1 MLGEKIIS
9 ERKKCKLSQ
18 EDLAE
23 KLGITRQT
31 ISNWELNETSPD
43 LKQASKLCDIF
54 NISLD
59 ELTGKENAILTRL
72 DKTESNSKLIIK
84 LVKTVG
90 ITLGTLIFI
99 LLCIVSIYIY
109 STNYYTAEP
118 TATGEGRFCYYNG
131 KISDYTVMKN
141 NSDGS
146 LSYDVGDINIINDL
160 DLYNIKTGEP
170 KEILEKIVKYIK
182 DNGGTCLEDKK

>member
-54 NISLD
+54 NLSLD
-59 ELTGKENAILTRL
+59 ELTGKENAILTKL

-118 TATGEGRFCYYNG
+118 TATGEGRLCYYNG

-146 LSYDVGDINIINDL
+146 LSYDVGNINIINDL

-170 KEILEKIVKYIK
+170 KEVLEKIVKYIK
-182 DNGGTCLEDKK
+182 DNGGTCLEDR

>member
-18 EDLAE
+18 EALAE

-59 ELTGKENAILTRL
+59 ELTGKENAILTKL

-146 LSYDVGDINIINDL
+146 LSYDIGDINIMNDL
-160 DLYNIKTGEP
+160 DLYNVKKGEP

-182 DNGGTCLEDKK
+182 DNGGTCLEDR

>member
-59 ELTGKENAILTRL
+59 ELAGKENAILTKL
-72 DKTESNSKLIIK
+72 DKTENNSKLIIK

-109 STNYYTAEP
+109 SINYYTAES

-131 KISDYTVMKN
+131 KISNYTVMKN

-146 LSYDVGDINIINDL
+146 LSYDIGDINIINDL

-182 DNGGTCLEDKK
+182 DNGGTCLEDR

>member
-59 ELTGKENAILTRL
+59 ELTGKENAILTKL

-118 TATGEGRFCYYNG
+118 TATGEGRICYYNG

-170 KEILEKIVKYIK
+170 KEVLEKIVEYIK
-182 DNGGTCLEDKK
+182 DNGGTCLEGK

>member
-54 NISLD
+54 NLSLD

-72 DKTESNSKLIIK
+72 DKTENNSKLIIK

-160 DLYNIKTGEP
+160 DLYNIKTGDP
-170 KEILEKIVKYIK
+170 KEVLEKIVKYIK
-182 DNGGTCLEDKK
+182 DNGGTCLEDR

>member
-72 DKTESNSKLIIK
+72 DKTENNSKLIIK

-99 LLCIVSIYIY
+99 LLCIVSIYVY

-160 DLYNIKTGEP
+160 DLYNIKTGDP
-170 KEILEKIVKYIK
+170 KEVLEKIVKYIK
-182 DNGGTCLEDKK
+182 DNGGTCLEDR

>member
-43 LKQASKLCDIF
+43 LKQATKLCDIF

-59 ELTGKENAILTRL
+59 ELTGKENVILTKL

-109 STNYYTAEP
+109 SINYYTAEP
-118 TATGEGRFCYYNG
+118 TSTGEGKICYYNG

-146 LSYDVGDINIINDL
+146 LSYDIGDINIMNDL
-160 DLYNIKTGEP
+160 DLYNVKKGEP

-182 DNGGTCLEDKK
+182 DNGGTCLEDR

>member
-59 ELTGKENAILTRL
+59 ELTGKENAILTKL
-72 DKTESNSKLIIK
+72 DKTENNSKLIIK

-146 LSYDVGDINIINDL
+146 LSYDIGDINIMNDL
-160 DLYNIKTGEP
+160 DLYNVKKGEP

-182 DNGGTCLEDKK
+182 DNGGTCLEDR

>member
-54 NISLD
+54 NLSLD
-59 ELTGKENAILTRL
+59 ELTGKENAILTKL

-146 LSYDVGDINIINDL
+146 LSYDIGDINIINDL
-160 DLYNIKTGEP
+160 DLYNIKTGDP
-170 KEILEKIVKYIK
+170 KEVLEKIVKYIK
-182 DNGGTCLEDKK
+182 DNGGTCLEDR

>member
-160 DLYNIKTGEP
+160 DLYNIKTGAP
-170 KEILEKIVKYIK
+170 KEVLEKIVKYIK
-182 DNGGTCLEDKK
+182 DNGGTCLEDR

>member
-54 NISLD
+54 NLSLD
-59 ELTGKENAILTRL
+59 ELTGKENAILTKL

-131 KISDYTVMKN
+131 KISNYTVMKN

-146 LSYDVGDINIINDL
+146 LSYDIGDINIINDL

-182 DNGGTCLEDKK
+182 DNGGTCLEDK

>member
-54 NISLD
+54 NLSLD
-59 ELTGKENAILTRL
+59 ELTGKENAILTKL

-118 TATGEGRFCYYNG
+118 TATGEGRFCYYKG

-160 DLYNIKTGEP
+160 DLYNIKTGDP
-170 KEILEKIVKYIK
+170 KEVLEKIVKYIK
-182 DNGGTCLEDKK
+182 DNGGICLEDR

>member
-59 ELTGKENAILTRL
+59 ELTGKESAILTKL

-118 TATGEGRFCYYNG
+118 TATGEGKICYYNG

-146 LSYDVGDINIINDL
+146 LSYDIGDINIMNDL
-160 DLYNIKTGEP
+160 DLYNVKKGEP

-182 DNGGTCLEDKK
+182 DNGGTCLEDK

>member
-59 ELTGKENAILTRL
+59 ELTGKESAILTKL

-99 LLCIVSIYIY
+99 LLCIVSFYIY

-118 TATGEGRFCYYNG
+118 TATGEGKICYYNG

-146 LSYDVGDINIINDL
+146 LSYDIGDINIMNDL
-160 DLYNIKTGEP
+160 DLYNVKKGEP

-182 DNGGTCLEDKK
+182 DNGGTCLEDR

>member
-54 NISLD
+54 NLSLD
-59 ELTGKENAILTRL
+59 ELTGKENAILTKL

-146 LSYDVGDINIINDL
+146 LSYDVGDINIMNDL
-160 DLYNIKTGEP
+160 DLYNIKTGDP
-170 KEILEKIVKYIK
+170 KEVLEKIVKYIK
-182 DNGGTCLEDKK
+182 DNGGTCLEDR

>member
-59 ELTGKENAILTRL
+59 ELTGKENAILTKL
-72 DKTESNSKLIIK
+72 DKTENNSKLIIK

-118 TATGEGRFCYYNG
+118 TATGEGKICYYNG
-131 KISDYTVMKN
+131 KISDYTVMKD

-146 LSYDVGDINIINDL
+146 LSYDVGDINIMNGL
-160 DLYNIKTGEP
+160 DLYNVKKGEP

-182 DNGGTCLEDKK
+182 DNGGTCLEDR

>member
-59 ELTGKENAILTRL
+59 ELTGKENAILTKL
-72 DKTESNSKLIIK
+72 DKTENNSKLIIK

-131 KISDYTVMKN
+131 KISNYTVMKN

-146 LSYDVGDINIINDL
+146 LSYDIGDINIMNDL
-160 DLYNIKTGEP
+160 DLYNVKKGEP

-182 DNGGTCLEDKK
+182 DNGGTCLEDR

>member
-72 DKTESNSKLIIK
+72 DKTENNSKLIIK

-109 STNYYTAEP
+109 GTNYYTAEP

-160 DLYNIKTGEP
+160 DLYNIKTGDP
-170 KEILEKIVKYIK
+170 KEVLEKIVKYIK
-182 DNGGTCLEDKK
+182 DNGGTCLEDR

>member
-54 NISLD
+54 NLSLD
-59 ELTGKENAILTRL
+59 ELTGKENVILTKL

-160 DLYNIKTGEP
+160 DLYNIKTGDP
-170 KEILEKIVKYIK
+170 KEVLEKIVKYIK
-182 DNGGTCLEDKK
+182 DNGGTCLEDR

>member
-59 ELTGKENAILTRL
+59 ELTGKENAILTKL

-118 TATGEGRFCYYNG
+118 TATGEGKICYYNG

-146 LSYDVGDINIINDL
+146 LSYDIGDINIMNDL
-160 DLYNIKTGEP
+160 DLYNVKKGEP

-182 DNGGTCLEDKK
+182 DNGGTCLEDR

>member
-59 ELTGKENAILTRL
+59 ELTGKENAILTKL
-72 DKTESNSKLIIK
+72 DKTENNSKLIIK

-160 DLYNIKTGEP
+160 DLYNIKKGEP

-182 DNGGTCLEDKK
+182 DNGGTCLEDK

>member
-31 ISNWELNETSPD
+31 ISNWELNETSPN

-59 ELTGKENAILTRL
+59 ELTGKENAILTKL

-146 LSYDVGDINIINDL
+146 LSYDIGDINIMNDL
-160 DLYNIKTGEP
+160 DLYNVKKGEP

-182 DNGGTCLEDKK
+182 DNGGTCLEDR

>member
-59 ELTGKENAILTRL
+59 ELTGKESAILTKL

-118 TATGEGRFCYYNG
+118 TATGEGKICYYNG

-146 LSYDVGDINIINDL
+146 LSYDIGDINIMNDL
-160 DLYNIKTGEP
+160 DLYNVKKGEP

-182 DNGGTCLEDKK
+182 DNGGTCLEDR

>member
-23 KLGITRQT
+23 RIGITRQT

-72 DKTESNSKLIIK
+72 DKTENNSKLIIK

-131 KISDYTVMKN
+131 KISNYTVMKN

-146 LSYDVGDINIINDL
+146 LSYDIGDINIMNDL
-160 DLYNIKTGEP
+160 DLYNVKKGEP

-182 DNGGTCLEDKK
+182 DNGGTCLEDR

>member
-72 DKTESNSKLIIK
+72 DKTENNSKLIIK

-160 DLYNIKTGEP
+160 DLYNIKTGDP
-170 KEILEKIVKYIK
+170 KEVLEKIVKYIK
-182 DNGGTCLEDKK
+182 DNVGTCLEDR

>member
-31 ISNWELNETSPD
+31 ISNWELNETSTD

-59 ELTGKENAILTRL
+59 ELTGKENAILTKL

-160 DLYNIKTGEP
+160 DLYNIKKGEP

-182 DNGGTCLEDKK
+182 DNGGTCLEDK

>member
-59 ELTGKENAILTRL
+59 ELTGKENAILTKL

-118 TATGEGRFCYYNG
+118 TATGEGRICYYNG

-160 DLYNIKTGEP
+160 DLYNVKKGEP

-182 DNGGTCLEDKK
+182 DNGGTCLEDK

>member
-54 NISLD
+54 NLSLD
-59 ELTGKENAILTRL
+59 ELTGKENAILTKL

-118 TATGEGRFCYYNG
+118 TATGEGRVCYYNG

-146 LSYDVGDINIINDL
+146 LSYDVGNINIINDL

-170 KEILEKIVKYIK
+170 KEVLEKIVKYIK
-182 DNGGTCLEDKK
+182 DNGGTCLEDR

>member
-18 EDLAE
+18 ENLAE

-59 ELTGKENAILTRL
+59 ELTGKENAILTKL

-146 LSYDVGDINIINDL
+146 LSYDIGDINIMNDL
-160 DLYNIKTGEP
+160 DLYNVKKGEP

-182 DNGGTCLEDKK
+182 DNGGTCLEDR

>member
-59 ELTGKENAILTRL
+59 ELTGKENAILTKL
-72 DKTESNSKLIIK
+72 DKTESNSKLIIR

-90 ITLGTLIFI
+90 ITLGILIFI
-99 LLCIVSIYIY
+99 LLCIVLIYIY

-118 TATGEGRFCYYNG
+118 TATGEGKICYYNG

-146 LSYDVGDINIINDL
+146 LSYDIGDINIMNDL
-160 DLYNIKTGEP
+160 DLYNIKTGDP
-170 KEILEKIVKYIK
+170 KEVLEKIIKYIK
-182 DNGGTCLEDKK
+182 DNGGTCLEDR

>member
-18 EDLAE
+18 EDLDE

-72 DKTESNSKLIIK
+72 DKTENNSKLIIK

-160 DLYNIKTGEP
+160 DLYNIKTGDP
-170 KEILEKIVKYIK
+170 KEVLEKIVKYIK
-182 DNGGTCLEDKK
+182 DNGGTCLEDR

>member
-118 TATGEGRFCYYNG
+118 TATGEGRICYYNG

-146 LSYDVGDINIINDL
+146 LSYDIGDINIINDL

-170 KEILEKIVKYIK
+170 KEVLEKIVKYIK
-182 DNGGTCLEDKK
+182 DNGGTCLEDR

>member
-59 ELTGKENAILTRL
+59 ELTGKESAILTKL

-118 TATGEGRFCYYNG
+118 TATGEGKICYYNG

-146 LSYDVGDINIINDL
+146 LSYDVDDINIINDL

-182 DNGGTCLEDKK
+182 DNGGTCLEDR

>member
-9 ERKKCKLSQ
+9 ERKKCKLNQ

-59 ELTGKENAILTRL
+59 ELTGKENTILTKL

-118 TATGEGRFCYYNG
+118 TATGEGKICYYNG

-146 LSYDVGDINIINDL
+146 LSYDIGDINIMNDL
-160 DLYNIKTGEP
+160 DLYNVKKGEP

-182 DNGGTCLEDKK
+182 DNGGTCLEDR

>member
-59 ELTGKENAILTRL
+59 ELTGKENAILTKL

-146 LSYDVGDINIINDL
+146 LSYDVGNINIINDL

-170 KEILEKIVKYIK
+170 KEVLEKIVKYIK
-182 DNGGTCLEDKK
+182 DNGGTCLEDR

>member
-59 ELTGKENAILTRL
+59 ELTGKENAILTKL
-72 DKTESNSKLIIK
+72 DKTENNSKLIIK

-131 KISDYTVMKN
+131 KISNYTVMKN

-146 LSYDVGDINIINDL
+146 LSYDIGDINIINDL

-182 DNGGTCLEDKK
+182 DNGGTCLEDR

>member
-43 LKQASKLCDIF
+43 LKQASKLYDIF

-59 ELTGKENAILTRL
+59 ELTGKENAILTKL

-146 LSYDVGDINIINDL
+146 LSYDIGDINIMNDL
-160 DLYNIKTGEP
+160 DLYNVKKGEP

-182 DNGGTCLEDKK
+182 DNGGTCLEDR

>member
-59 ELTGKENAILTRL
+59 ELTGKENVILTKL

-109 STNYYTAEP
+109 RTNYYTAEP

-160 DLYNIKTGEP
+160 DLYNIKTGDP
-170 KEILEKIVKYIK
+170 KEVLEKIVKYIK
-182 DNGGTCLEDKK
+182 DNGGTCLEDR

>member
-59 ELTGKENAILTRL
+59 ELTGKENAILTKL
-72 DKTESNSKLIIK
+72 DKTENNSKLIIK

-146 LSYDVGDINIINDL
+146 LSYDVGDINIMNDL

-170 KEILEKIVKYIK
+170 KEVLEKIVKYIK
-182 DNGGTCLEDKK
+182 DNGGTCLEDR